1 MRKHFR
7 LWWNRK
13 DGIRLEE
20 RKLIVPGIYRHFKN
34 KYYATM
40 GIIKPVEGEIIH
52 ELIGKPNV
60 IMFEAEHTETG
71 DIILIVRHKKI
82 FYVSNKYVEDTVV
95 LYKSLYDGHIPY
107 IRPLTMFASEVDH
120 TKYPNVKQKY
130 RFELVRY

>member
-1 MRKHFR
+1 M
-7 LWWNRK
+7 
-13 DGIRLEE
+13 EE

-34 KYYATM
+34 KYYVTM
-40 GIIKPVEGEIIH
+40 GIVKPVEGEIIY

-60 IMFEAEHTETG
+60 IIFEAEHTETG

-95 LYKSLYDGHIPY
+95 LYKSLYDDHIPY

-120 TKYPNVKQKY
+120 IKYPNVEQKY